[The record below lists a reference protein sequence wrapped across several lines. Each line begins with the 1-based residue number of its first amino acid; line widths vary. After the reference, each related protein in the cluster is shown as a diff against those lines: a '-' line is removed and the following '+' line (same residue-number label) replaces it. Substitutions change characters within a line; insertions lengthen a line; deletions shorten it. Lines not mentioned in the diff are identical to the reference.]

1 MALQFLMWGELV
13 ATCFLEWSGGG
24 KVINSDLDAIILRSL
39 LDMCQVDR
47 WVYLKGEAMGGD
59 INLEVIIIY

>member
-24 KVINSDLDAIILRSL
+24 KKIISDLEAIILRSL
-39 LDMCQVDR
+39 LDLCQVDSGYTSR
-47 WVYLKGEAMGGD
+47 GRPWVEL
-59 INLEVIIIY
+59 